1 MPTHNP
7 STPTPKG
14 RNPNDPVDASTPQ
27 QGYEASDV
35 SATGI
40 AVFLAALLA
49 FVAVFFVFCWG
60 MGGVINNQLVQR
72 DGPPNKWNDLE
83 HGGPTVPKNMAS
95 NPAIEQQQL
104 QQLTQRF
111 PTPRLETD
119 DGNQD
124 LADLHVRESLL
135 LDHYSWID
143 RGQGKVRIPVA
154 RAMELIAQHGLPVI
168 AGAEAGHAPT
178 YGETTEGAAMD
189 AAASADGNG
198 TVLPPAP
205 LTNGFAPTGYEQELS
220 TMRKAPEV
228 AESGKHE

>member
-7 STPTPKG
+7 STPTPKQ
-14 RNPNDPVDASTPQ
+14 RDPNDPVDASTPQ

-40 AVFLAALLA
+40 AVFLASLLA
-49 FVAVFFVFCWG
+49 FVVVFFVFCWG
-60 MGGVINNQLVQR
+60 MGSVINNQLVKR

-83 HGGPTVPKNMAS
+83 HGGPAVPRNMAS
-95 NPAIEQQQL
+95 NPAMEQQQL
-104 QQLTQRF
+104 QQLTQKF

-143 RGQGKVRIPVA
+143 RSQGKVRIPIE
-154 RAMELIAQHGLPVI
+154 RAMELLVTQHALSVIPGAQP
-168 AGAEAGHAPT
+168 GHLPT
-178 YGETTEGAAMD
+178 YDETPEGAPMD
-189 AAASADGNG
+189 TASSDI
-198 TVLPPAP
+198 VLPPAP
-205 LTNGFAPTGYEQELS
+205 LTNGFAATGYEQEMS

-228 AESGKHE
+228 AEGKHQ